1 MYMINFKSNQARFM
15 CQLKK
20 TIQIVT
26 YCGLIPFYTPRLLD
40 LLKSIYSFQ
49 FIEISDGFSYLY
61 CVAIIAFLSGMQWQ
75 KIITEGKEK
84 LILLPIFPFFLGL
97 LYSSDFLFLN
107 PSIILIIA
115 LTLSLLI
122 DLFILEK
129 GYSSWFKNLRINAT
143 FLACISFFL

>member
-1 MYMINFKSNQARFM
+1 M

-40 LLKSIYSFQ
+40 LLKSNYSFQ

-84 LILLPIFPFFLGL
+84 LILLPMFPFFLGL

-129 GYSSWFKNLRINAT
+129 GYSNWFKNLRINAT
-143 FLACISFFL
+143 FLACVSFFL